1 MQSSLKMNRM
11 CIGMRK
17 LKISWLILLFSMFF
31 TNGAVAQNKPLAC
44 QGDAG
49 AGLLWENGRWV
60 TKSFKTDKFILVQT
74 NSGLTLES
82 VAKAIESDS
91 TQVSCKNVGHRISC
105 GDLTGHSLIF
115 DSRTLQGG
123 FSQMFG
129 STTTGAKRDTVTVEV
144 FSCTPF

>member
-1 MQSSLKMNRM
+1 M
-11 CIGMRK
+11 I
-17 LKISWLILLFSMFF
+17 F

-44 QGDAG
+44 QGDSA

-82 VAKAIESDS
+82 VAKAIASDS
-91 TQVSCKNVGHRISC
+91 ELVSCRKFGVRISC
-105 GDLTGHSLIF
+105 VDPVGHSLFF
-115 DSRTLQGG
+115 DPRTLQGG
-123 FSQMFG
+123 VSQMFG
-129 STTTGAKRDTVTVEV
+129 SIDSGTKRDTVSVQV